1 VSTRLGRGVSRH
13 RFGVVLFVIF
23 SSGLPNPR
31 LCAQQDWKDSLAAAS
46 LVQDAVQT
54 VSKVSSPESN
64 ERGIVLLQRAVSL
77 AQRGHARGVE
87 LTALYWISHLYRIVG
102 SSDSALHYGGRLLRT
117 ARSYEDSIGRAL
129 GLFALSQVYA
139 EIERSD
145 SLLPLGMEA
154 LTLCG
159 HGGGCWFE
167 NQLVALVAP
176 LLLNT
181 SRDMPLLRKTASNAE
196 TRGDTLGLCAIYDA
210 MGKIFTEYLQQYD
223 SAVVYHRKVLHLKH
237 PGRETVYGLGR
248 AFRGLKMPD
257 SAWFYFR
264 TLEAAARQV
273 GDLRAEGYALG
284 NIGGVC
290 HRDVQPPLLDC
301 ALAYYDS
308 AASVASQILRQAG
321 QDMNRVAYG
330 EQASQIYSEWPFA
343 WLSLTEAIGKD
354 AANSGALAVTELGR
368 SEALRDLM
376 GRFQTRQRLPV
387 LGVDAAALGRQ
398 MVSMLPA
405 GAATLSYLVQ
415 RDTVLAWLTLPTK
428 EVRVYRWAI
437 AFDSLRAMVSAL
449 RSNLGANDALA
460 GLRLRGTASR
470 NNGAHAP
477 DARMFN
483 ILANRLTGLLI
494 PDDLSALL
502 PPGAD
507 LVLVPHSVLNLV
519 PFTILPM
526 RGDTTLG
533 EYYAIRYTP
542 SLISLIRV
550 ETTEAA
556 ASRSPGNQLTALVVS
571 DPTMPVADVGEG
583 VRLRLGQLPGADAE
597 GAWVAAKLGV
607 LRLSGNN
614 ASESEVRRRMGHADI
629 IHFATHA
636 LAYAYYSKAR
646 DSFLALAPDST
657 QDGLLTVGEL
667 MDDSTLVV
675 PARLIVLSG
684 CQTALG
690 PVMQAEGT
698 VGLQRAF
705 LAKGARALLVSLWS
719 VDDDATKMLMQRF
732 YEHWLGDRDTPTKAE
747 SLRRAQQDVRR
758 TPRFGHPLYWAGFEL
773 VGAN

>member
-1 VSTRLGRGVSRH
+1 
-13 RFGVVLFVIF
+13 
-23 SSGLPNPR
+23 
-31 LCAQQDWKDSLAAAS
+31 
-46 LVQDAVQT
+46 
-54 VSKVSSPESN
+54 
-64 ERGIVLLQRAVSL
+64 LQRAVSL
-77 AQRGHARGVE
+77 AQQGHARGVE
-87 LTALYWISHLYRIVG
+87 LTALYWISHLYRISG
-102 SSDSALHYGGRLLRT
+102 SSDSALHYGGGLLRT
-117 ARSYEDSIGRAL
+117 ARSYEDSIGAAL
-129 GLFALSQVYA
+129 GLFALAQVYA

-145 SLLPLGMEA
+145 SLSPSVMEA
-154 LTLCG
+154 LTLCQRR
-159 HGGGCWFE
+159 GGCWFE
-167 NQLVALVAP
+167 NQLIALAAP
-176 LLLNT
+176 LLLKT
-181 SRDMPLLRKTASNAE
+181 PEGMPLLRSIASNAE
-196 TRGDTLGLCAIYDA
+196 AHADTVGLCALYDA
-210 MGKIFTEYLQQYD
+210 MGRLFTEYLQQYD
-223 SAVVYHRKVLHLKH
+223 SAVVYHRKVLQLKRA
-237 PGRETVYGLGR
+237 GRETAYGLGR
-248 AFRGLKMPD
+248 AFRGLRMPD
-257 SAWFYFR
+257 SSWFYFR
-264 TLEAAARQV
+264 ALEIAARQV

-284 NIGGVC
+284 NLGGVC
-290 HRDVQPPLLDC
+290 HRDVNPPLLEC

-308 AASVASQILRQAG
+308 AASLASQVLRQAG
-321 QDMNRVAYG
+321 HDMNRVAYG

-415 RDTVLAWLTLPTK
+415 QDTLLAWLTLPTR
-428 EVRVYRWAI
+428 EVRVYRWAMPI
-437 AFDSLRAMVSAL
+437 DSLRAIVSTL
-449 RSNLGANDALA
+449 RSSLGANDAVA
-460 GLRLRGTASR
+460 GSRLRGTVSR
-470 NNGAHAP
+470 TQRANAP
-477 DARMFN
+477 DAMMLS
-483 ILANRLTGLLI
+483 IVAHRLTGLLI
-494 PDDLSALL
+494 PNDLSELL
-502 PPGAD
+502 PPGSD

-519 PFTILPM
+519 PFDILPI

-542 SLISLIRV
+542 SLIALIRV

-556 ASRSPGNQLTALVVS
+556 GSRSARNQQTALVVS
-571 DPTMPVADVGEG
+571 DPTMPVADLGEG
-583 VRLRLGQLPGADAE
+583 VRMRLAQLPGADSE
-597 GAWVAAKLGV
+597 GAWVAARLGV
-607 LRLSGNN
+607 PRLSGSN

-657 QDGLLTVGEL
+657 HDGLLTVGEL
-667 MDDSTLVV
+667 MDDSTLVIA
-675 PARLIVLSG
+675 ARLIVLSG

-690 PVMQAEGT
+690 PVMQSEGT

-719 VDDDATKMLMQRF
+719 VDDEATKMLMQRF

-758 TPRFGHPLYWAGFEL
+758 TPRFEHPLYWAGFEL